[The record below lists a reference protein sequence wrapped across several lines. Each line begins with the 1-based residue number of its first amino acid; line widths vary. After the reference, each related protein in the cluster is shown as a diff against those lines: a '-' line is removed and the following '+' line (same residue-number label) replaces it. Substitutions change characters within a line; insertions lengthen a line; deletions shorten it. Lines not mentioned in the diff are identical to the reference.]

1 MNRLVSDLRQVFVCN
16 FVIGAFETMVLLMGV
31 LDVWTRKKAT
41 RIFSDSLVIYTKLLN
56 GINKPWMNEAF

>member
-1 MNRLVSDLRQVFVCN
+1 VCN
-16 FVIGAFETMVLLMGV
+16 SVIGAFETMVLLMGV